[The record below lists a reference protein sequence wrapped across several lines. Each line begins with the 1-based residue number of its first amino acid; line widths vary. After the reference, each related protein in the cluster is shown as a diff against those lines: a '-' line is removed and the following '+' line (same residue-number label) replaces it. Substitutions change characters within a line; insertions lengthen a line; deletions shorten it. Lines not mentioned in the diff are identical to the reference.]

1 MTQNS
6 VTLKT
11 FESTRSNNLNLL
23 KFIAAIFVI
32 ISHAFPL
39 SKGAEYN
46 DILSDLSRNSIAF
59 GSLAVAIFFMSSGF
73 FVTKSLLKN
82 KNSKSIFIIDL

>member
-32 ISHAFPL
+32 VSHAFSL
-39 SKGAEYN
+39 SKGAEYT
-46 DILSDLSRNSIAF
+46 DFLSTVSSESIGF

-73 FVTKSLLKN
+73 FC
-82 KNSKSIFIIDL
+82 D